1 MLRTGEDADILRGA
15 LSRHGSYVV
24 GDRDRDGD
32 GVSGGGAGALSPS
45 DVEDVAEAVRIAAEG
60 DWRKISGAAEFL
72 CLLLSVEED
81 QFGGPL
87 TLSPPSRQPPPLSV
101 PSSFSISTA

>member
-1 MLRTGEDADILRGA
+1 M
-15 LSRHGSYVV
+15 
-24 GDRDRDGD
+24 
-32 GVSGGGAGALSPS
+32 
-45 DVEDVAEAVRIAAEG
+45 AEAVRIAAEG